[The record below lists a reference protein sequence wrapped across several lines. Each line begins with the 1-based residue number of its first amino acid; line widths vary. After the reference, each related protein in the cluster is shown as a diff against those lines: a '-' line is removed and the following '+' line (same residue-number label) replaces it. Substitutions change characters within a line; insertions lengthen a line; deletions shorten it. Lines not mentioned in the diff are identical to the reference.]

1 MTAVN
6 KKPNVTIVGAGLSG
20 LILAYRLYQQGI
32 GVSVLEAA
40 SRIGGRI
47 QTITGKQGT
56 PLELGATWLSN
67 QHPKLSCLLT
77 ELSLSKFEQFA
88 EGVTLFHSKSFEPP
102 QQFYTP
108 ALDDPSYR
116 IASGTSMLMT
126 ALEKKLPAG
135 TISLDRLV
143 TSLADRGNIIELTD
157 GDGNTYQGDI
167 VVLCAPPRL
176 MASSISFNPPFV
188 PEVQSVI
195 STVHTW
201 MSGAI
206 KFVIEYERPFWREQK
221 YSGSLYSQTGL
232 ISEMYDH
239 TDAAGT
245 HFGFTGFLNSNAAYY
260 SQKDREKL
268 VIGQLASY
276 FGYEAEQHAFYADK
290 AWKDKFIGGEEQVF
304 EFAHQNNGHA
314 FLQQA
319 YMNGKLY
326 FSGSETADSHPG
338 YMEGAVVAAERTAS
352 KIINQLKNI

>member
-1 MTAVN
+1 MN

-20 LILAYRLYQQGI
+20 LTLAYHLYQQGI
-32 GVSVLEAA
+32 GISVLEAA
-40 SRIGGRI
+40 SRTGGRI
-47 QTITGKQGT
+47 QTVTGKYGT
-56 PLELGATWLSN
+56 PMELGATWLSR
-67 QHPKLSCLLT
+67 QHPRLSKLLT
-77 ELSLSKFEQFA
+77 ELNLSKFEQFV

-108 ALDDPSYR
+108 PLDDPSYR
-116 IASGTSMLMT
+116 IAGGTSMLIT
-126 ALEKKLPAG
+126 ALEKKLPVG
-135 TISLDRLV
+135 TISLARMV
-143 TSLADRGNIIELTD
+143 TSVEDCGDVIELTD
-157 GDGNTYQGDI
+157 GDGKTYQADI

-176 MASSISFNPPFV
+176 MAGSISFNPPFS
-188 PEVQSVI
+188 PDIESVI

-221 YSGSLYSQTGL
+221 FSGSLYSQTGL

-239 TDAAGT
+239 TDATGA

-268 VIGQLASY
+268 VIEQLATY
-276 FGYEAEQHAFYADK
+276 FGYEAQLPAFYADK
-290 AWKDKFIGGEEQVF
+290 AWKDKFISGEELVF

-338 YMEGAVVAAERTAS
+338 YMEGAVVATERTAS